1 MLLAPEV
8 EAFVAWFAALQGRIE
23 AVVRE
28 LCTPF
33 TAPSTL
39 AGLGGEASGIRELPA
54 TSATGEGGDAMAT
67 EWGQWLDA
75 SAHPE
80 LLALREWTAR
90 SRTRLRHDHP
100 IAAFAAELRAGID
113 VLPEHLVLRPLPV
126 DAEDRAAAQGEAI
139 PLRRWLQL
147 GFAVEVVPELERL
160 EQALVAGLSD
170 IEGRIDELERV
181 LDYYTLAVRRHA
193 ADVDDPAQAQEVAH
207 TGLARVRALIAD
219 LHRHRVAWA
228 RRALGRFV
236 DRTAGALEDAVEPFR
251 THRTLALRGR
261 LEALERL
268 ERAGP
273 PPPNVAQRTWSRAK
287 RGYRAALPFARQLG
301 AELHAVLTEQ
311 EPEPLRRAYRSLI
324 ATDPEAL
331 GAELPPSYRRLFAAV
346 PIELADLY
354 IHRPELEEACAAAVA
369 TWSAGAP
376 QAILLHGDR
385 GVGKRT
391 LVNHVLS
398 RVSSRAS
405 LDVRW
410 IRLGPCLCE
419 EPDVARVLA
428 RALGWRAGAAVGF
441 ADLARPRGHAER
453 HRAIVVENAERLLSP
468 SPAGI
473 ARLAAFLSMVG
484 ETAVDTLWILL
495 MATPAATLVLHRLEL
510 ANRVPTVLHVPPM
523 DEIDSARDDRRASPP
538 LGIRAR
544 VRTPHRAPARS
555 GARPGR
561 QLSRRTLARRC
572 VHDPA
577 RAHDRGQ
584 PAPGALLLARFHAA
598 PRAAGRAAGG
608 APAARDHR
616 RAATAAHAR
625 PAARAGA
632 LGPARQPRPRR
643 AASGARRD
651 RRRRGGRSQ
660 GAVGARLRGQEPRA
674 VPPLDAA
681 PHHRPSAAHGAAG
694 RQHDL
699 RSSP

>member
-354 IHRPELEEACAAAVA
+354 IHRPELEEACAAAIA

-523 DEIDSARDDRRASPP
+523 DEIDLRAMIDVRHRRSGFELAFAPPTVRLLDRVRDPVASFRAARSPDDAFMTRLGRMTGGNPRQALYYWLASTQRHAQQDGRLVVRPLPAITVELLPP
-538 LGIRAR
+538 L
-544 VRTPHRAPARS
+544 
-555 GARPGR
+555 
-561 QLSRRTLARRC
+561 TLAQRL
-572 VHDPA
+572 VLALLAQHGSLA
-577 RAHDRGQ
+577 RAELQ
-584 PAPGALLLARFHAA
+584 AVL
-598 PRAAGRAAGG
+598 
-608 APAARDHR
+608 
-616 RAATAAHAR
+616 AATADDVEGDLKVLWVRGYVAKSRELSHHWMLRPTIAH
-625 PAARAGA
+625 P
-632 LGPARQPRPRR
+632 LLMELR
-643 AASGARRD
+643 AANMI
-651 RRRRGGRSQ
+651 
-660 GAVGARLRGQEPRA
+660 
-674 VPPLDAA
+674 
-681 PHHRPSAAHGAAG
+681 
-694 RQHDL
+694 
-699 RSSP
+699 